1 MKRLTLWCLSGCMA
15 AGITA
20 CSATSTAAPSP
31 TSPATA
37 PAAPV
42 TATSTAVSPSG
53 QPVQSGQ
60 SGRSEVAVV
69 TDYYQAVVARDYRRA
84 FSYLAATATGPDGQ
98 RLTWPAF
105 LQLAHGLD
113 DQGGPVIHF
122 SVGGHPSQI
131 VMTNSRQK
139 YGPYHAH
146 LQIARTADGW
156 AITSVDRI

>member
-1 MKRLTLWCLSGCMA
+1 MKRLTLWCLSGCVA

-20 CSATSTAAPSP
+20 CSGTSTAAPSP
-31 TSPATA
+31 APSATA
-37 PAAPV
+37 PASS
-42 TATSTAVSPSG
+42 ATVPASPSG

-60 SGRSEVAVV
+60 PGRSEVAVL

-84 FSYLAATATGPDGQ
+84 FTYLAATATGPDGQ

-146 LQIARTADGW
+146 LQIVRTADGW
-156 AITSVDRI
+156 VITSLDRI

>member
-1 MKRLTLWCLSGCMA
+1 MKRLTLWCLSACMA

-20 CSATSTAAPSP
+20 CSGTSTAASSP
-31 TSPATA
+31 ASSATAPASPATA
-37 PAAPV
+37 P
-42 TATSTAVSPSG
+42 
-53 QPVQSGQ
+53 
-60 SGRSEVAVV
+60 GRSEVAVV

-113 DQGGPVIHF
+113 DQGGPVIDF

-146 LQIARTADGW
+146 LQTVRTAEGW
-156 AITSVDRI
+156 VITSLDRI